1 MAKRGRKKSK
11 WAKLNRAAGSAGR
24 GFNAALELFMA
35 ELEAEAEE
43 LLEVFKVQIDELF
56 SLMIAR
62 TPVKTG
68 KLKKAWE
75 IARLKDSESDL
86 SVEVLLSNATF
97 YLRFVEFGS
106 SRQAPKGFIR
116 VSFKDFKDKLVKI
129 LKGLRGNG

>member
-11 WAKLNRAAGSAGR
+11 FAKLNRATGSAGR

-35 ELEAEAEE
+35 ELESEAEE

-56 SLMIAR
+56 SLMVAR
-62 TPVKTG
+62 TPVKSG

-75 IARLKDSESDL
+75 IARLGEGDL

-106 SRQAPKGFIR
+106 SKQAPKGFIR
-116 VSFKDFKDKLVKI
+116 VSFKDFKDKLTKI
-129 LKGLRGNG
+129 LRGLRGNG